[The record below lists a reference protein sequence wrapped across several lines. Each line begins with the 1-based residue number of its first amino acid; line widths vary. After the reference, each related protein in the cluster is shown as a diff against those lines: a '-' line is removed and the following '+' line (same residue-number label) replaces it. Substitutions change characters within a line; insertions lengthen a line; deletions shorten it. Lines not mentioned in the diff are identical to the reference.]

1 MNSKLMLSELS
12 EFELSGFYCDRTA
25 YKNILSE
32 LHNRVYV
39 QTAVPSIT
47 AL

>member
-12 EFELSGFYCDRTA
+12 ELELSGFYCA
-25 YKNILSE
+25 YEYFMSE

-39 QTAVPSIT
+39 QKAVPSIT